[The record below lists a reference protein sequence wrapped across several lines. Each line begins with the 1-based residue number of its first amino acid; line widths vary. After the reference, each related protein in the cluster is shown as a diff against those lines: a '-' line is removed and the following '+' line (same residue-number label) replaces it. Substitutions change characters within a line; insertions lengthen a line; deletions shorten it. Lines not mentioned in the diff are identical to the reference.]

1 VIDNLREYL
10 EIRHAVRTERIS
22 CVQVTNEHGRPGAA
36 LIGVVFDAHA
46 ATIYHTRLLTA
57 EDVLHE
63 LLHVAHPN
71 WSEAVVVRATNRGW
85 RFFAFGPKRQFAGMQ
100 PAAFVRLGSP

>member
-1 VIDNLREYL
+1 
-10 EIRHAVRTERIS
+10 
-22 CVQVTNEHGRPGAA
+22 VQVTNEHGRPGAA